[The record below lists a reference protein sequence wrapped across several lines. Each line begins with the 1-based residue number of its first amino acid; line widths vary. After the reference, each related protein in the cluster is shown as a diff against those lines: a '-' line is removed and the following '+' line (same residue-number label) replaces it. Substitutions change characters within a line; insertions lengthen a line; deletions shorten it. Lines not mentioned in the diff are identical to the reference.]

1 MKRQAPVDGLL
12 ELEIRGMIGTCIS
25 LLLATDNTDFSE
37 WQPHSVPRD
46 AAVLAGGV
54 TICHLNIIW
63 HII

>member
-1 MKRQAPVDGLL
+1 ML
-12 ELEIRGMIGTCIS
+12 EQEIRGMNGTCIS
-25 LLLATDNTDFSE
+25 LLLATDDTDFSE